1 MLLLGVAVRFVLEDS
16 QTKVQTELGDF
27 VDIETTV
34 SLLLW
39 IQGYAL
45 KGTYLFV
52 AAVLTSQFVCH
63 VVMKI
68 ASLHDWIVRPR
79 RQVSYPI

>member
-1 MLLLGVAVRFVLEDS
+1 VLFLGVAVRFVFKDS
-16 QTKVQTELGDF
+16 QSKEQTKLEDF
-27 VDIETTV
+27 VDVETTI

-45 KGTYLFV
+45 KGVYIFV
-52 AAVLTSQFVCH
+52 AAVFTSQFVCH

-79 RQVSYPI
+79 LQVR